1 MKVLVAQSCLT
12 LCDPVDCSPPGSF
25 AHGIP
30 QARILEWVA
39 ISSYRRSSQLR
50 DQTTGKEQVQLR
62 LLMGVWVC
70 RLLIKEMNEGKR
82 VKPLFFPPIM
92 LSLCIYFNFWLLWVL
107 TAVRGLSLVGAN
119 EGYSLTEGLGLLIGV
134 PSVTLGSAAAACPLR
149 CPVAGGILIPGQG
162 LNPSPLHR
170 KVDS

>member
-1 MKVLVAQSCLT
+1 MGFSRPEYWRGLPFSSPGDLP
-12 LCDPVDCSPPGSF
+12 DPGIDPRSPALPPDSF
-25 AHGIP
+25 
-30 QARILEWVA
+30 
-39 ISSYRRSSQLR
+39 
-50 DQTTGKEQVQLR
+50 
-62 LLMGVWVC
+62 
-70 RLLIKEMNEGKR
+70 
-82 VKPLFFPPIM
+82 
-92 LSLCIYFNFWLLWVL
+92 FWLLWVL

-162 LNPSPLHR
+162 LNLSPLHR